1 MAQPEQKMKIYTVI
15 NDETDYREDFHSL
28 TAAKQAM
35 REHNAQG
42 FITKVW
48 NNGDWEPAGE
58 ITLKGSNK
66 TFITNTR
73 QQKKNY

>member
-1 MAQPEQKMKIYTVI
+1 MKIYTVI

-28 TAAKQAM
+28 SAAKQAM

-48 NNGDWEPAGE
+48 SNGDWEPVGE
-58 ITLKGSNK
+58 ITLKGANK
-66 TFITNTR
+66 TFIANTR
-73 QQKKNY
+73 QQKKGY

>member
-42 FITKVW
+42 FIT
-48 NNGDWEPAGE
+48 
-58 ITLKGSNK
+58 
-66 TFITNTR
+66 NTR